1 MNMFSK
7 LTQIKDLKSQAKSM
21 QDTLAQENIE
31 VEKNGIV
38 LKMNGNQKVLS
49 VNIPE
54 DMENSKI
61 ESTLPDLF
69 DNATK
74 KVQKMMAEKMKS
86 GEITMPNFN
95 F

>member
-7 LTQIKDLKSQAKSM
+7 LNQIKDLKAQAKNM
-21 QDTLAQENIE
+21 QDTLSQENVE

-38 LKMNGNQKVLS
+38 LKMDGNQKVLS

-54 DMENSKI
+54 NMENSTI
-61 ESTLPDLF
+61 EGILPELF
-69 DNATK
+69 GDATK
-74 KVQKMMAEKMKS
+74 KVQKMMAEKMRS
-86 GEITMPNFN
+86 GEISMPNFN